1 MMLQDT
7 TRWALEKGQKKH
19 ENLNLKRSFATEMV
33 EWDWASSA
41 SSRKLTATI
50 GVLSRGYNHQ

>member
-41 SSRKLTATI
+41 LSRKPIGTI
-50 GVLSRGYNHQ
+50 GVLSRGFKHQ